1 MSKDTETRY
10 QEIVKDLDKNEE
22 LKKKVSSYLDE
33 ETVEEDKA
41 EDKIEFISV
50 TEAARRHGFT
60 YITMLKTCMNNL
72 NNKEYPFVR
81 QVGSRLMVRPEI
93 LVKFLKGE

>member
-1 MSKDTETRY
+1 MSKDTEVRY
-10 QEIVKDLDKNEE
+10 QEIVKDLKKNEE

-33 ETVEEDKA
+33 EDSLST

-60 YITMLKTCMNNL
+60 YITMRKTCMNNL

-93 LVKFLKGE
+93 LEKFLKGE

>member
-1 MSKDTETRY
+1 MSKDTEVRY

-33 ETVEEDKA
+33 EDSLNT

-60 YITMLKTCMNNL
+60 YITMLKTCMKWAFQQGMDDKITRAKTNL
-72 NNKEYPFVR
+72 IA
-81 QVGSRLMVRPEI
+81 S
-93 LVKFLKGE
+93 